1 MKIIMNRLIFILCM
15 LLASVLGHAAPLDR
29 EQAEQR
35 TRAFLS
41 VSHEGSA
48 QRRNMMKITSTP
60 FRYLARSEAC
70 YVFGFT
76 SGEGIVVAAADDRLP
91 AVLGYSEC
99 ALPADAT
106 MPQNMRSWLLTY
118 DKELKWLNEHGQP
131 TLIAETAT
139 ESEKV
144 RRLIKP
150 MIATSWGQE
159 APYNNKVPKE
169 GCPTGCVA
177 TAMAQIMYYH
187 QWPQQATTA
196 IPKYYMASAPL
207 EPVVFDWTSMLG
219 SYAGSYSTQSGDAV
233 ATLMRYAGQ
242 AVRMNYGK
250 DGSGAYAEAVAYAL
264 ATYFDYDAG
273 MRFVQ
278 QAQYSKKEWE
288 DLIYNELSQGRPVF
302 YAGAD
307 AWEGGHAF
315 VCDGYSHDGYFHF
328 NWGWDGLY
336 DGYFLLS
343 SMSPM
348 FFYDF
353 GYNHNAVIGI
363 QPDKCGMDAESG
375 GIISA
380 SLTTDAKKV
389 YYRATTDDDF
399 SGILI
404 ADERMSAHTTDHAT
418 QCAIGLYADRQLLRV
433 LGTYNYGFSLKP
445 GDGSSMM
452 YGIDFGAGISDGS
465 YQLRPLSRNVGDDS
479 WTIDLGG
486 DHHFIIADIAG
497 DSLSLRNH
505 IAGEDLHI
513 NSIETNGAW
522 TGWDYMIDVTNN
534 GPTFYGPLWLMC
546 EEDSDL
552 VALYEI
558 NLCIPAGER
567 QRVPVHFGERL
578 EEGAVYKV
586 CLDAEGM
593 QPIGTVIPTKAEQT
607 LEMNIQLL
615 NVDGDKL
622 IGGVLKLQAV
632 VTNRMDKAF
641 EREFYIGANSR
652 ESGDYGSAAKFV
664 RLQPGET
671 RTVNVEFTLRNGLES
686 RLGCKYEAWVETD
699 LKTKVRTAGYELARG
714 ALFYHADG
722 SITATTDTTAITVP
736 ADALAADMRYAG
748 KRLSKVTPSDNP
760 NCLYLLDANAEVPE
774 GIGNR
779 NVVRGSTAALISL
792 TDGYPFTAPINFQAA
807 KVTYSRVLPDR
818 TWTTLSVPFDA
829 QVPNAD
835 EVLLKQWTEEE
846 GCTLRFDDAAA
857 IAAYQPYLVWANGQ
871 TLALTATDV
880 AFLRFPESYETAV
893 NYAFGGT
900 LDNFLYFD
908 IDRSMLSAC
917 HYAVKSDGSA
927 FELCNEAIEPFRAY
941 FRPLGDRMD
950 EELPVVIEGRVISGI
965 DDVHT
970 ADILK
975 PVAMFA
981 LDGRRVN
988 SHYRGPVIVRRSDGI
1003 VRKILSTLNSQH

>member
-1 MKIIMNRLIFILCM
+1 M

-70 YVFGFT
+70 YVFGLT
-76 SGEGIVVAAADDRLP
+76 SGEGFVVAAADDRLP
-91 AVLGYSEC
+91 AVLGYSES
-99 ALPADAT
+99 ALPSDAA

-159 APYNNKVPKE
+159 VPYNNKVPKE

-242 AVRMNYGK
+242 AVRMNYAE

-671 RTVNVEFTLRNGLES
+671 RTVNVEFTLRNDLES

-699 LKTKVRTAGYELARG
+699 LKTKVRTAGYELSRG

-722 SITATTDTTAITVP
+722 SITATTDTTTITVP

-774 GIGNR
+774 GIVGK
-779 NVVRGSTAALISL
+779 NVVRGSSAALVSL
-792 TDGYPFTAPINFQAA
+792 TDGYPFAAPINFQAK

-818 TWTTLSVPFDA
+818 TWATLSVPFDA

-857 IAAYQPYLVWANGQ
+857 IAAYQPYLVWAKGQ
-871 TLALTATDV
+871 SLALAATDV
-880 AFLRFPESYETAV
+880 SFLRFPESYETAV

>member
-76 SGEGIVVAAADDRLP
+76 SGEGFVVAAADDRLP

-343 SMSPM
+343 SMSPL
-348 FFYDF
+348 FFYNF
-353 GYNHNAVIGI
+353 GYSHNAVIGI
-363 QPDKCGMDAESG
+363 QPDKGGMDAESG
-375 GIISA
+375 GIIAS
-380 SLTTDAKKV
+380 SLTARGKQV

-418 QCAIGLYADRQLLRV
+418 QCAIGLYADGQLLRV

-445 GDGSSMM
+445 GDGSSRM
-452 YGIDFGAGISDGS
+452 YGIDFGAGISEGH
-465 YQLRPLSRNVGDDS
+465 YELRPVSRNADDDH
-479 WTIDLGG
+479 WTRDLGG
-486 DHHFIIADIAG
+486 DHHFIMADIAG
-497 DSLSLRNH
+497 DSLRLHNH
-505 IAGEDLHI
+505 MAGEDLHV
-513 NSIETNGAW
+513 NSIETNGGW

-671 RTVNVEFTLRNGLES
+671 RTVNVEFTLRNDLES

-722 SITATTDTTAITVP
+722 TITATTDTIAVAVP
-736 ADALAADMRYAG
+736 ADALAADMRFAG

-792 TDGYPFTAPINFQAA
+792 TDGYPFAAPINFQAA

-829 QVPNAD
+829 QLPNAD
-835 EVLLKQWTEEE
+835 EMLLKQWTEEV
-846 GCTLRFDDAAA
+846 GCMLHFDDAPA

>member
-1 MKIIMNRLIFILCM
+1 M
-15 LLASVLGHAAPLDR
+15 
-29 EQAEQR
+29 
-35 TRAFLS
+35 
-41 VSHEGSA
+41 
-48 QRRNMMKITSTP
+48 
-60 FRYLARSEAC
+60 
-70 YVFGFT
+70 
-76 SGEGIVVAAADDRLP
+76 
-91 AVLGYSEC
+91 
-99 ALPADAT
+99 
-106 MPQNMRSWLLTY
+106 
-118 DKELKWLNEHGQP
+118 LNEHGQP

-207 EPVVFDWTSMLG
+207 EPVVFDWTSMLS
-219 SYAGSYSTQSGDAV
+219 SYAGNYSMQSGDAV

-242 AVRMNYGK
+242 AVSMNYTK
-250 DGSGAYAEAVAYAL
+250 DGSGAYSEAVAYAL

-278 QAQYSKKEWE
+278 QAQYTTKEWE

-328 NWGWDGLY
+328 NWGWDGIY

-348 FFYDF
+348 FLYNF

-363 QPDKCGMDAESG
+363 QPDKGGMDAESG

-497 DSLSLRNH
+497 DSLTLRNH

-513 NSIETNGAW
+513 NSIETNGGW

-607 LEMNIQLL
+607 LEMNIRLL

-641 EREFYIGANSR
+641 EREFYIGAYSR
-652 ESGDYGSAAKFV
+652 ESGDYGSAARFV

-671 RTVNVEFTLRNGLES
+671 RTVNVEFTLRNDLES
-686 RLGCKYEAWVETD
+686 RLGCKYVAWVETD
-699 LKTKVRTAGYELARG
+699 LNTQVQTAGYELSRG

-722 SITATTDTTAITVP
+722 TITATTDTIAVAVP
-736 ADALAADMRYAG
+736 ADALAADMRFAG
-748 KRLSKVTPSDNP
+748 NTLSVVTPSDNP

-774 GIGNR
+774 GIVGK
-779 NVVRGSTAALISL
+779 NVVRGSSAALVSL
-792 TDGYPFTAPINFQAA
+792 TDGYPFAAPINFQAK

-818 TWTTLSVPFDA
+818 TWATLSVPFDA

-857 IAAYQPYLVWANGQ
+857 IAAYQPYLVWAKGQ
-871 TLALTATDV
+871 SLTLAATDV
-880 AFLRFPESYETAV
+880 SFLRFPESYETAV

>member
-70 YVFGFT
+70 YVFGLT
-76 SGEGIVVAAADDRLP
+76 SGEGFVGAAADDRLP
-91 AVLGYSEC
+91 AVLGYSES
-99 ALPADAT
+99 ALPSDAA

-159 APYNNKVPKE
+159 VPYNNKVPKE

-242 AVRMNYGK
+242 AVRMNYAE

-671 RTVNVEFTLRNGLES
+671 RTVNVEFTLRNDLES

-699 LKTKVRTAGYELARG
+699 LKTKVRTAGYELSRG

-722 SITATTDTTAITVP
+722 SITATTDTTTITVP

-774 GIGNR
+774 GIVGK
-779 NVVRGSTAALISL
+779 NVVRGSSAALVSL
-792 TDGYPFTAPINFQAA
+792 TDGYPFAAPINFQAK

-818 TWTTLSVPFDA
+818 TWATLSVPFDA

-857 IAAYQPYLVWANGQ
+857 IAAYQPYLVWAKGQ
-871 TLALTATDV
+871 SLALAATDV
-880 AFLRFPESYETAV
+880 SFLRFPESYETAV